1 MVAKNVEVEKVIKK
15 VETLQQ
21 EYNEQNQV
29 HLKPIMIRRLYRL
42 TLIDQQGI
50 MVRWKLL
57 MYNGTRIF

>member
-29 HLKPIMIRRLYRL
+29 HLKPIMI
-42 TLIDQQGI
+42 
-50 MVRWKLL
+50 
-57 MYNGTRIF
+57 